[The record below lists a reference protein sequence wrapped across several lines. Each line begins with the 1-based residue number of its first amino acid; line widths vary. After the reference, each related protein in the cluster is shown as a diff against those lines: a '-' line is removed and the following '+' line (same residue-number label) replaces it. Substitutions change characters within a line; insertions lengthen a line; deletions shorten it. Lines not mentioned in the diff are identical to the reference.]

1 MFPIGERLAEAFAK
15 KGSVL
20 WLMAF
25 AFALGVGTT
34 AAEPAMISVSAE
46 AARAATASG
55 FIADND
61 AARAGFSLG
70 LRITVALAVG
80 AALVIGVIR
89 IVKGWPVHTIMI
101 GGYVIVV
108 ALTVFAP
115 DEIVGIAYDLGGVT
129 TSSITVPLVTALGI
143 GLASAIRGRSPLVD
157 GFGLIAL
164 ASLMPMIF
172 VLAYGILLAR

>member
-1 MFPIGERLAEAFAK
+1 M
-15 KGSVL
+15 
-20 WLMAF
+20 
-25 AFALGVGTT
+25 
-34 AAEPAMISVSAE
+34 
-46 AARAATASG
+46 
-55 FIADND
+55 
-61 AARAGFSLG
+61 
-70 LRITVALAVG
+70 ALAVG